1 MELVIQTQR
10 QYTKINKNLSI
21 LTTQVTKIIS
31 VKELISL
38 KDLNTLKI
46 ILMKKMQKKEFIR
59 CFIVGFW

>member
-21 LTTQVTKIIS
+21 LTTQVTKITS